1 MRIYIM
7 GRYLSK
13 EPVTIERD
21 VTFLRVVDLLELENH
36 HIVHK
41 WWVNPYGP
49 TRSQLWAG
57 IQRCEALV
65 VTQGYM
71 ANDPN
76 GLATRY
82 MAVGMALAFQKPVY
96 ILTAHPVLM
105 PSVLKEHVVRDITTL
120 LTELRNLESQT
131 TNLSLQG
138 ACSSGSSSLV
148 EDS

>member
-7 GRYLSK
+7 GRHLSR
-13 EPVTIERD
+13 ETVTIEKD

-71 ANDPN
+71 ANDPC
-76 GLATRY
+76 GFATRY
-82 MAVGMALAFQKPVY
+82 MAVGVALAFQKPVY
-96 ILTAHPVLM
+96 ILTSNPGLV
-105 PSVLKEHVVRDITTL
+105 PSVLKEHAVRDITTL
-120 LTELRNLESQT
+120 LTDLRNFESQT
-131 TNLSLQG
+131 TNSSLQG
-138 ACSSGSSSLV
+138 ASSSGSSSLV
-148 EDS
+148 EDL